1 MVDSS
6 TQMAAEEIRIFGTVQ
21 GVGFRPTV
29 YRFAKAC
36 ALTGQVWND
45 GGGVVIRVRG
55 TQANIDRFLQQL
67 QWQAPP
73 LAKIDRIHRQPD
85 TSHRKFH
92 DFTIADSQTTS
103 VGTAGGERS
112 RTAISVDAATCDA
125 CLQETFDS
133 NSRWYRYP
141 FTNCTHCGPRLSIVQ
156 GIPYDR
162 VNTSMAVFPMCG
174 NCYREYHDVENRR
187 FHAQPIACPVCGPQI
202 WLENAQGEIIFDEAI
217 ATTIRFIQQ
226 GYIVAMKGLGGFH
239 LAADATNE
247 RAVQTLRH
255 RKKRDRKPFALMVRD
270 LQVLANY
277 CSISAGEKEL
287 LQSPAAPIVLLAANG
302 YRQVAPSVAPGQ
314 NRLGVMLPYT
324 PLHHLIWSSLEMPV
338 VLTSGNISD
347 EPQCI
352 DNQEAREKLSSQ
364 ADFFLLHNRDIVNRV
379 DDSVVRV
386 FQDAPMVLRRARGYA
401 PSPISLPPGL
411 ADTPPLLAMGGEL
424 KSTFCLVD
432 GGKAIL
438 SQHLGDL
445 ENAAAG
451 QAYRDTLQLYLQLF
465 RCQPQ
470 AIAID
475 EHPEYLASKWG
486 RAWAAEKALPLY
498 TIQHHHAHIGAVM
511 AENNL
516 PVDTPPVLGVALDGL
531 GYGSDGTFWGGEFL
545 LADYRGFQRLASV
558 PAVPLLGGAKAMEQP
573 WRNTY
578 AHLRSICDW
587 ETLATHYGDL
597 EIVKFLGSQPRR
609 LLDQMAAKGIN
620 SPLASSAGRL
630 FDGVAAAIG
639 ICRDECHYEGQAA
652 VEMEACIDGKSW
664 DWAQEMGGYGFD
676 WYTIDG
682 NTTRWVLDTKPMWW
696 DLLADCQRGVSPAAI
711 AAKFHVG
718 LGKAIVAG
726 IRQLRDRYTFSQVAL
741 SGGTWQNQRL
751 LAYVCQQL
759 QAWDITVLTHSQ
771 VPPNDGGL
779 SLGQAAI
786 LAARWQH

>member
-1 MVDSS
+1 
-6 TQMAAEEIRIFGTVQ
+6 MAAEEIRIFGTVQ

-36 ALTGQVWND
+36 SLTGQVWND
-45 GGGVVIRVRG
+45 GSGVVIRVRG
-55 TQANIDRFLQQL
+55 SQGNIDRFLQQL
-67 QWQAPP
+67 QWHAPP

-85 TSHRKFH
+85 TSNREFN
-92 DFTIADSQTTS
+92 DFTIAGSQTTS
-103 VGTAGGERS
+103 V
-112 RTAISVDAATCDA
+112 RTAISGDAATCDA
-125 CLQETFDS
+125 CLQETFDP

-162 VNTSMAVFPMCG
+162 VNTSMAVFPMCAD
-174 NCYREYHDVENRR
+174 CQREYYDVENRR

-217 ATTIRFIQQ
+217 ATTIRLIQQ

-239 LAADATNE
+239 LAVDATNE
-247 RAVQTLRH
+247 RAVQTLRQ

-277 CSISAGEKEL
+277 CSLSAGEKEL

-445 ENAAAG
+445 ENAAAWRG
-451 QAYRDTLQLYLQLF
+451 YGDTLQLYLQLF

-470 AIAID
+470 AIAVD

-486 RAWAAEKALPLY
+486 RDWAAADALPLY

-511 AENNL
+511 AENHL
-516 PVDTPPVLGVALDGL
+516 PVDTPPVLGVAWDGL

-545 LADYRGFQRLASV
+545 LADYHGFQRLASL
-558 PAVPLLGGAKAMEQP
+558 PAVPLLGGEKAMSQP

-578 AHLRSICDW
+578 AHLRRLGDW
-587 ETLATHYGDL
+587 EGWERSYGDL
-597 EIVKFLGSQPRR
+597 AIVQFLGKQPRQ
-609 LLDQMAAKGIN
+609 LLDQMASQGIN
-620 SPLASSAGRL
+620 APLASSAGRL
-630 FDGVAAAIG
+630 FDAVAAAIG
-639 ICRDECHYEGQAA
+639 ICREVCQYEGQAA
-652 VEMEACIDGKSW
+652 VEMEACIDAQSW
-664 DWAQEMGGYGFD
+664 DWAQKTGGYRFR
-676 WYTIDG
+676 WYTIDDR
-682 NTTRWVLDTKPMWW
+682 TTQWVLDPQPMWW
-696 DLLADCQRGVSPAAI
+696 ELLADCQIRLSPAVM

-718 LGKAIVAG
+718 LARAIAFG
-726 IRQLRDRYTFSQVAL
+726 IRQISDRYKFSHVAF
-741 SGGTWQNQRL
+741 SGGVWQNQRL
-751 LAYVCQQL
+751 LEAVCQQL
-759 QAWDITVLTHSQ
+759 QRWEIPVLTHHQ
-771 VPPNDGGL
+771 IPPNDGGL

-786 LAARWQH
+786 AAARWQH